1 MGSREVVVWGVGR
14 LLCGEKGGCCV
25 GSREVV
31 VWGVGRFLSGG

>member
-1 MGSREVVVWGVGR
+1 MGSGR

-31 VWGVGRFLSGG
+31 VWGVGRLLCGE